1 MAAGAYPARVTLG
14 RFLVGIPLSVMAV
27 GCVGAAAVAVRRRLV
42 PTWRGPDAVLVDAV
56 LTLSALTIL
65 AEVLGT
71 FGLLRLRPFVVS
83 CVGVGALVW
92 WVGRGAGTGSAT
104 ESRFGEEGPASSE
117 PARPS
122 APSAPFSRWSLVAA
136 GGAVTLFVG
145 SWMSRTLTAMDQGVT
160 TVDSH
165 WYHLPFA
172 VNFLQTGRT
181 STIHVTDE
189 VTAYFPATSSLFHMF
204 GMMFFRTD
212 LLSTVLNLA
221 WLALALLAAWCIGR
235 PFGVAPVTVL
245 GPAILLGGPGMVETQ
260 PGGALTD
267 VVGCALFLAAV
278 AIALVPRDERTLAP
292 DVLAAMAAGLS
303 TGAKFTFLPAAGA
316 LCIGLAVLSPPGQ
329 RIRRTISLVGG
340 AALTGGYWY
349 VRNLVAVGN
358 PLPSLDV
365 GLGPFRLPH
374 VEGPIPGTTVLAFL
388 GEESQ
393 RSAFLVSGLRDAL
406 GPVWPVV
413 LLLAL
418 AGTVLAIARPDPRL
432 RMLGVVAM
440 TSHVAYLLTP
450 QFVLGGTFFATNFRY
465 AAPGVIL
472 GLILF
477 ALVLHR
483 FRSWTL
489 PLYAGVLVLTQLD
502 PVSWP
507 FGFGGQTF
515 FEAVDASAARRGA
528 VAAALVAVAVGAV
541 VVVRPRLSGAR
552 LTPSVLALGLPTLL
566 LLGLAAVHGRYVDGR
581 YRGPMPFPE
590 LTEFSL
596 GVQNADIAVYGPY
609 IYLKSPFV
617 GADLSNRV
625 QYLYVDE
632 GGGELRSPATCEEW
646 VGLLEQGAYDYVF
659 VVGRPAEPGP
669 IQWTDSQPD
678 ARLMASDVFPE
689 GDARAYRLD
698 PSARRSCGRPA
709 Q

>member
-1 MAAGAYPARVTLG
+1 MATLSWVTLG
-14 RFLVGIPLSVMAV
+14 RFLIGIPLSVMAV
-27 GCVGAAAVAVRRRLV
+27 GCVVAAGVVIRRRLV
-42 PTWRGPDAVLVDAV
+42 PTWRGLDALLADSV
-56 LTLSALTIL
+56 LTLSILTVV
-65 AEVLGT
+65 AELLGT
-71 FGLLRLRPFVVS
+71 FGALRLRPLFVS
-83 CVGVGALVW
+83 CVAIGALAW
-92 WVGRGAGTGSAT
+92 WVGRGDSTGSAE
-104 ESRFGEEGPASSE
+104 ESPVEGAAGASS
-117 PARPS
+117 PPFARL
-122 APSAPFSRWSLVAA
+122 SLVAA
-136 GGAVTLFVG
+136 GGAVTLFLG
-145 SWMSRTLTAMDQGVT
+145 SWMSRTLTAVDQGIT
-160 TVDSH
+160 NVDSH

-172 VNFLQTGRT
+172 INFLQTGRT
-181 STIHVTDE
+181 STIHLTDE
-189 VTAYFPATSSLFHMF
+189 VTAYFPATSSLFHSF
-204 GMMFFRTD
+204 GMIFFRTD
-212 LLSTVLNLA
+212 LLSTVLNLG
-221 WLALALLAAWCIGR
+221 WLALALVAAWCIGR
-235 PFGVAPVTVL
+235 PFGVAPVTAL

-267 VVGCALFLAAV
+267 VVGCALFLTAV
-278 AIALVPRDERTLAP
+278 AIALVPRVERTMGP

-316 LCIGLAVLSPPGQ
+316 LCIGLVVISPAGQ
-329 RIRRTISLVGG
+329 RFRRTIGVIGG

-349 VRNLVAVGN
+349 LRNLIVVGN

-365 GLGPFRLPH
+365 GIGPFRLPH

-388 GEESQ
+388 GNESE

-413 LLLAL
+413 LLLSIT
-418 AGTVLAIARPDPRL
+418 GTILAIARPDPRL

-440 TSHVAYLLTP
+440 TCNIAYLLTP

-465 AAPGVIL
+465 AAPGVVL
-472 GLILF
+472 GLVLF
-477 ALVLHR
+477 AVVLHR

-489 PLYAGVLVLTQLD
+489 PMYAGVLLVTQLD

-515 FEAVDASAARRGA
+515 FEAIDGSAALRGG
-528 VAAALVAVAVGAV
+528 VAAAVVAAAVGGAAV
-541 VVVRPRLSGAR
+541 LRPRLPHPR
-552 LTPSVLALGLPTLL
+552 LHGLVLAVGLPILL
-566 LLGLAAVHGRYVDGR
+566 LFGLAAVHGRYVDGR

-596 GVQNADIAVYGPY
+596 GVSNADIGVHGAY

-632 GGGELRSPATCEEW
+632 GGGEMRSPATCEEW
-646 VGLLEQGAYDYVF
+646 VELLEQGAYDYVF
-659 VVGRPAEPGP
+659 VVDRPAQPGP
-669 IQWTDSQPD
+669 IQWTESQPD

-689 GDARAYRLD
+689 GEARAYRLD
-698 PSARRSCGRPA
+698 STTRRSCRPKT